1 MSTETNAN
9 MLLSWFFWTHVSD
22 VLILS
27 FGMQIKLSKKSSVKD
42 MAKLIKEKLQISD
55 VETVASPD
63 NVKDDVETVVASDN
77 VKDEL

>member
-1 MSTETNAN
+1 MSTETNGN

-22 VLILS
+22 CADSVLE
-27 FGMQIKLSKKSSVKD
+27 MQIKISKKSSVKD

-55 VETVASPD
+55 VETV
-63 NVKDDVETVVASDN
+63 VAAPDN

>member
-1 MSTETNAN
+1 
-9 MLLSWFFWTHVSD
+9 

-27 FGMQIKLSKKSSVKD
+27 FGMQIKLSKKSSVKG